1 MKKLIAIVCSMILL
15 MASVSG
21 NAAGNAKYDALA
33 VGTTD
38 TITGNFFSEAFGA
51 NSSDLDVQ
59 TLIHGYSL
67 VRWDSGDGAYV
78 FDESVVS
85 GVTAEEDAAGNR
97 RYIIALA
104 DDLKYSNGKKI
115 TASDYAFS
123 VLLSISPALEEVG
136 GSVLHAGFIQGYDEY
151 VNGTSK
157 TLSGLRILGEDV
169 LSLTIS
175 GEYRP
180 FFYETGLLNIL
191 PYPAGVIAPGCKVT
205 DDGQGVYLKGKQ
217 LTAEM
222 LRKTLTDPKKGYMTH
237 PEICSGPYVLAD
249 FDGTTVTLKQ
259 NKYYKGNYIGNKPS
273 IQTLTYTSDTNEEL
287 QKRFENG
294 ELGLI
299 TRIVRK
305 DIIDENVLTE
315 RDENSR
321 IRIQNYSR
329 GGCSLISFCCE
340 KDTVADP
347 AVRQAIA
354 LCVDKQQISDLYT
367 GIYGMPADSCFGLG
381 QWMYLLLN
389 NQLVPEF
396 DTEEEVRAFEDEV
409 QKLPV
414 ADIPVWNFD
423 PDQAAALL
431 DQAGWTLGADG
442 IREKTIDGKTVRLEL
457 LLGFPEDNQGYEFFR
472 NSVAKET
479 AKVGIA
485 MTVEKIPF
493 DRLVAQYYGMEER
506 KADMYFL
513 ANDFSFVYDPSQEYD
528 PDRPASHL
536 NPTAIMDDELY
547 ELAIDMRK
555 TEPEDLLG
563 YCGKWIEFQKRLM
576 TVLPVIPVYTNTF
589 FDFSVYELQ
598 DYYVSEYVTWGEAI
612 VNAYLGDAIP
622 EEDE

>member
-67 VRWDSGDGAYV
+67 VRWDSGDGAYA

-222 LRKTLTDPKKGYMTH
+222 LQKTLTDPKKGYMTH

-249 FDGTTVTLKQ
+249 FDGATVTLKQ
-259 NKYYKGNYIGNKPS
+259 NKYYKGNYLGNKPS

-354 LCVDKQQISDLYT
+354 LCVDKQQISDMYT

-414 ADIPVWNFD
+414 ADIPAWSFD

-442 IREKTIDGKTVRLEL
+442 IREKTVDGKTVRLEL
-457 LLGFPEDNQGYEFFR
+457 LLGFPENNQGYEFFR

-485 MTVEKIPF
+485 LTVEKIPF

-536 NPTAIMDDELY
+536 NPTAIVDDELY
-547 ELAIDMRK
+547 ELALDMRK

-576 TVLPVIPVYTNTF
+576 TVLPVIPVYTNAF

-612 VNAYLGDAIP
+612 VNAYLGDAMP